1 MNDHTQHSDDISEN
15 DMQRHVDL
23 WRKRLEQIDE
33 ALSASEGG
41 FKGSWQSEA
50 AALQDSNA
58 HFQQR
63 LPAFNLQLEGLKE
76 CEDIQC
82 EAFYI
87 NDYTQLRNDIETH
100 LQLFDRFRQNFMD

>member
-1 MNDHTQHSDDISEN
+1 MNDHTHSDDISEN
-15 DMQRHVDL
+15 DMQRHVAL
-23 WRKRLEQIDE
+23 WRERLEQIDE
-33 ALSASEGG
+33 TLSASDRG

-100 LQLFDRFRQNFMD
+100 LQSFDRFRQNFMD